1 MKASVI
7 IPVWNG
13 AEAIRECLRSMY
25 SACDPELLE
34 VICIN
39 NASQDESERI
49 ILNEFP
55 QVRLLSQPINLGF
68 AGGVN
73 KGMEA
78 ALGDVFVLLNQD
90 CVIKPYWLAALVRCL
105 TDYPKTGIVGS
116 IVLNADGNIDHAGAL
131 ISHPK
136 AEGIHLK
143 EIGSHLC
150 PIVEYVTGASMAIR
164 RELWEKIGGMDEG
177 YHPAYYEDTDYC
189 YRARYK
195 SFEIRVAT
203 ESVLVHMR
211 SSQRWLSEPIR
222 YAVESFIGQYR
233 FVGKHFSREELSD
246 FFIAQIISTKEAT
259 YLNETVGRFLA
270 AKHTLASLPALLKKR
285 QNEQGKIPTDLEM
298 LLSLWLKELAR
309 DSLQRAKELATKWV
323 LEQTGTTKLLEK
335 NSTSTYSASLTQ
347 LFEEL
352 KQREAIVKKALEAYT
367 SPLPQKIGW
376 QWWQSRYQRAK
387 GILSGHESALHT
399 ELSNIQTSKLQM
411 VDELLNLF
419 TIIIENEI
427 L

>member
-1 MKASVI
+1 
-7 IPVWNG
+7 
-13 AEAIRECLRSMY
+13 
-25 SACDPELLE
+25 
-34 VICIN
+34 
-39 NASQDESERI
+39 
-49 ILNEFP
+49 
-55 QVRLLSQPINLGF
+55 
-68 AGGVN
+68 
-73 KGMEA
+73 
-78 ALGDVFVLLNQD
+78 
-90 CVIKPYWLAALVRCL
+90 
-105 TDYPKTGIVGS
+105 
-116 IVLNADGNIDHAGAL
+116 
-131 ISHPK
+131 
-136 AEGIHLK
+136 
-143 EIGSHLC
+143 
-150 PIVEYVTGASMAIR
+150 
-164 RELWEKIGGMDEG
+164 
-177 YHPAYYEDTDYC
+177 
-189 YRARYK
+189 
-195 SFEIRVAT
+195 
-203 ESVLVHMR
+203 MR